1 MNAHGMTLQQV
12 SDCAHRFITQRISRD
27 AIKSGDEPFKIM
39 ANESAA
45 VKANFLK
52 YATAMKY
59 ADTPMAQEV
68 LRRYGHRFAMQF
80 NFN

>member
-1 MNAHGMTLQQV
+1 MNHQQFT
-12 SDCAHRFITQRISRD
+12 DLLNRFVTQRIQRN
-27 AIKSGDEPFKIM
+27 AIKGGKELFKVMAAEP
-39 ANESAA
+39 AA

-52 YATAMKY
+52 YAVAMRY
-59 ADTPMAQEV
+59 ADTDMARDV

>member
-1 MNAHGMTLQQV
+1 
-12 SDCAHRFITQRISRD
+12 
-27 AIKSGDEPFKIM
+27 M